1 MTVIDAP
8 STAISQMSSTEL
20 WLKASA
26 EDKAA
31 KAAKKAGEPIPATP
45 HLDELH
51 RRKESGETEP
61 PKAGKVSRVKCR
73 LYHDGHPMPDSQN
86 SLSSVAYYYTKTID
100 GDAPRVST
108 DRLIALLVEKGVTDP
123 RGTSWD
129 VKLPNGITLSSRVD
143 GDTKAVKVIDRPKAA
158 PAAKKSTPAKKAAP
172 AKAAAKKTTTSR
184 RSTPAKKAPA
194 AKKTSKRDVTPRL
207 KESARKA
214 S

>member
-1 MTVIDAP
+1 MTEVIDAT
-8 STAISQMSSTEL
+8 STDVTQMAGTEL

-45 HLDELH
+45 HLDELR
-51 RRKESGETEP
+51 RRKETGEGDP
-61 PKAGKVSRVKCR
+61 PKANARPVRVKCR

-86 SLSSVAYYYTKTID
+86 SLSSVAYYYTKAID

-108 DRLIALLVEKGVTDP
+108 DRLIALLAEKGVADP
-123 RGTSWD
+123 RGSSWD

-158 PAAKKSTPAKKAAP
+158 PVKKTTAKKAAP
-172 AKAAAKKTTTSR
+172 AKAAAKKTTSRAR

-194 AKKTSKRDVTPRL
+194 TKKSGRDVTPRL
-207 KESARKA
+207 KETARKA